1 MTAQVGELQPAW
13 DQVDDA
19 ALLDL
24 ARTGDA
30 AAYGELWRRH
40 LPAAYGVAHRYRNR
54 ASAEDIVAE
63 AAARVYGLIKA
74 GKGPLTNFRSYF
86 LTTVRTAATDTART
100 DLRVIPTEG
109 TDLELAAGS
118 VDAHDPTISVDH
130 EMVRAAFKALPER
143 DQRVL
148 WFTTV
153 EGEPPSKVAATMGMS
168 ANGVSVTALR
178 AKDALRARYL
188 DAHATRAISRA
199 DDDECRW
206 VLSNMGRYVRG
217 KLPSRQKARVDD
229 HLRVCRHAQGLA
241 YEMADVSRGLPAII
255 VPFIFLGAI
264 ASKAAWVAV
273 PAIVGT
279 EAGVAGTEAGST
291 SGSSREDRKS
301 VV

>member
-1 MTAQVGELQPAW
+1 MTAQVGELHPTW

-19 ALLDL
+19 VLLDL

-30 AAYGELWRRH
+30 GAYGELWRRH

-63 AAARVYGLIKA
+63 AAARVYALIKA
-74 GKGPLTNFRSYF
+74 GKGPQTNFRSYF

-100 DLRVIPTEG
+100 DLRVVPTEG

-118 VDAHDPTISVDH
+118 VEAHDPTVSIDH
-130 EMVRAAFKALPER
+130 EMVRAAFNALPER

-153 EGEPPSKVAATMGMS
+153 EGESPSKVAATMGMS

-178 AKDALRARYL
+178 AKDTLRARYL

-199 DDDECRW
+199 DDDECREGGDR
-206 VLSNMGRYVRG
+206 GR
-217 KLPSRQKARVDD
+217 
-229 HLRVCRHAQGLA
+229 C
-241 YEMADVSRGLPAII
+241 II
-255 VPFIFLGAI
+255 GQ
-264 ASKAAWVAV
+264 
-273 PAIVGT
+273 
-279 EAGVAGTEAGST
+279 
-291 SGSSREDRKS
+291 
-301 VV
+301 